1 PGVAAGGGA
10 GGGGGGRAGG
20 AFPTGPGGVPTADR
34 PIRMRP
40 PVSAVVPAM
49 MEVVPRLNSLIVLP
63 NPIVAMPA
71 AATTI
76 PNISN
81 ITDIRL
87 RPSRNPPYQVAARC
101 YGY

>member
-1 PGVAAGGGA
+1 
-10 GGGGGGRAGG
+10 
-20 AFPTGPGGVPTADR
+20 
-34 PIRMRP
+34 MRP